1 MKKRN
6 WAAVIAIGLAVIG
19 LCAWGITENIH
30 KNRYRRLIDSMY
42 ERSLYAM
49 IDNMENIE
57 IKLEKLLIAEDT
69 SAGNKLIAD
78 IWRQSY
84 SVSENLSQI
93 PAGTGSLEEM
103 MSFVNKLGE
112 YCMSLS
118 YKETIDQTDRENL
131 RAMLKVCKGL
141 CEDVQNLRLSSIAG
155 NYSLSQPLT
164 AEGEMPMDG
173 IAMNGIDY
181 PTLIYDGPFSDA
193 AVGPPLWLPSKIV
206 SEEEAQA
213 AAVAFMGAD
222 RVKSIVKAG
231 EESGEIPTWNFTVT
245 LSTNLVLQMAVTK
258 QGGIVLWMLPESIPA
273 SVTLQADEAIAYA
286 DYFFKS
292 RGFETMELVHWQ
304 VFGSTVLLAYVDV
317 MYDMLIYSDMIK
329 LQVSLDTGEI
339 IGYEAGNFLRSHRLR
354 GYPDVLVTE
363 DEALEAAGELE
374 NKQIRLCMIPLNG
387 VEIACYEVK
396 GEFMGGTFFVYVDT
410 LTGEVT
416 NVLKLTVTDGGSL
429 TL

>member
-6 WAAVIAIGLAVIG
+6 WAVISLVSLAVIG

-42 ERSLYAM
+42 ERSFYAM

-69 SAGNKLIAD
+69 RAGSKLIAD

-93 PAGTGSLEEM
+93 PAGAGSLEEM

-118 YKETIDQTDRENL
+118 YKETIEQEDKENL
-131 RAMLKVCKGL
+131 KAMLTVCKGL
-141 CEDVQNLRLSSIAG
+141 CEDVQTLRLSSIAG
-155 NYSLSQPLT
+155 QYALSQPLT
-164 AEGEMPMDG
+164 DEGDMPMDG

-193 AVGPPLWLPSKIV
+193 AVGPPLWLPNKLV
-206 SEEEAQA
+206 SEDEAREA
-213 AAVAFMGAD
+213 ALTFMGAD
-222 RVKSIVKAG
+222 RVKTIVKSG
-231 EESGEIPTWNFTVT
+231 EEAGDIPTWNFTVT
-245 LSTNLVLQMAVTK
+245 LNTNLVLQMAVTK
-258 QGGIVLWMLPESIPA
+258 QGGVVLWMLPDSIPA
-273 SVTLQADEAIAYA
+273 NVNLQADEAVAYA
-286 DYFFKS
+286 DRFFTE

-317 MYDMLIYSDMIK
+317 MYDILMYPDMIK

-354 GYPDVLVTE
+354 GYPDILVTE
-363 DEALEAAGELE
+363 EEAMEAAGALE
-374 NKQIRLCMIPLNG
+374 NKQLRLCMIPLNG
-387 VEIACYEVK
+387 VEIACYEIN
-396 GEFMGGTFFVYVDT
+396 GEFDGGTFFVYVDT
-410 LTGEVT
+410 LTGEVV
-416 NVLKLTVTDGGSL
+416 NVLKLAVTDGGTL